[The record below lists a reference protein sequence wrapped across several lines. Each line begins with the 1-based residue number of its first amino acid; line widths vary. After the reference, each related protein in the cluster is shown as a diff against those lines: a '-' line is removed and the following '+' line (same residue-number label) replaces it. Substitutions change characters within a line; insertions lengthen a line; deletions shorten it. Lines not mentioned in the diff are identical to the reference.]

1 VTKETCIGC
10 RRRVPKN
17 DLAPT
22 PVITAKGPK
31 HYLLCSQCRDK
42 LNQQP
47 SKSKTSA
54 QSALFGIFLAGNL
67 FDAGSD

>member
-1 VTKETCIGC
+1 
-10 RRRVPKN
+10 
-17 DLAPT
+17 LAPT